1 MPDDTLIMLLD
12 EVRSKTLRFVQGVS
26 DEEARWTPP
35 DLHNSILWHAGHC
48 YILAEWLALGAIG
61 RNPEAPAHWFET
73 FSWQSQPTRVSP
85 VRWPSL
91 DEVIARLAD
100 QHSRLRRVI
109 GDLSEDQL
117 FETAAG
123 NPGRTVRFSIL
134 HALHDEACHCGEI
147 LLLRKLQ
154 GLGRPARAV

>member
-1 MPDDTLIMLLD
+1 
-12 EVRSKTLRFVQGVS
+12 
-26 DEEARWTPP
+26 
-35 DLHNSILWHAGHC
+35 
-48 YILAEWLALGAIG
+48 LAEWLALGAIG

-100 QHSRLRRVI
+100 QHPRLRRVI